1 MSILHI
7 SKLSLLPIYIN
18 SYNLIMGK
26 MIKPIISSY
35 LLGLLINTLLL
46 IFINS
51 IITFFTMRLLYQD
64 RFVAGFYQY
73 MLFIKV

>member
-1 MSILHI
+1 
-7 SKLSLLPIYIN
+7 
-18 SYNLIMGK
+18 